1 MVLPVCGA
9 VLCLFT
15 LYVKQGEREDYTYP
29 AIYIVT
35 QLLLILILS
44 CTHLMYEQCN
54 RLLLNNMCM
63 LLGIGIIMLTRL
75 ATTKAVRQLMIM
87 TVSFLLGLLVV
98 FLMEKGKN
106 FRKMGILYLLVG
118 VLLLAVVLVLGNVT
132 SGSKLSLTFRGIT
145 FQPSE
150 PVKLLFCFT

>member
-87 TVSFLLGLLVV
+87 TVSSCWDF
-98 FLMEKGKN
+98 
-106 FRKMGILYLLVG
+106 
-118 VLLLAVVLVLGNVT
+118 
-132 SGSKLSLTFRGIT
+132 
-145 FQPSE
+145 
-150 PVKLLFCFT
+150 